1 MVQVAALM
9 LPFFS
14 LALRGVAVLGLGLG
28 LGLGCSVPVTAVPVG
43 GSRADATI
51 TMAYEYDE
59 FDIPVL
65 DPAQMHNDAKARC
78 QGWGYTDAQAFAG
91 VVRDCIRRG
100 EISCFRWRVS
110 VQFQCL
116 GTP

>member
-1 MVQVAALM
+1 MHRCMVQSPAM
-9 LPFFS
+9 KLPFFS
-14 LALRGVAVLGLGLG
+14 LALRAVAV